1 MGMANDLR
9 SFSKKSAVPTALRAL
24 LAVFPALKRRA
35 IGNRPLRGLDFG
47 GLLRSVPEFAKDSVA
62 PAGLV
67 RFQSLPTA
75 NAVGYSSNAAARLG
89 IRSVAPAGL
98 VRFLSLPTANAVGYS
113 PNAAARLAILCA
125 LCAGL

>member
-35 IGNRPLRGLDFG
+35 IGNRPLCGLDFG

-75 NAVGYSSNAAARLG
+75 NAVGYSSSAATRLG
-89 IRSVAPAGL
+89 ICSVAPAGL
-98 VRFLSLPTANAVGYS
+98 ALRQSLPQAYAVGYRS
-113 PNAAARLAILCA
+113 NAAS
-125 LCAGL
+125 